1 VRSKSL
7 LVLCLFSAF
16 LPALNVRAEMVTDLY
31 SATVSV
37 ADQGSNALAGASRRG
52 LSDVLIKVTGSR
64 EVLKSPAATEALQS
78 ARGQV
83 QRFAYVRNK
92 PPEPP
97 LSVRVE
103 FDSVWVMGV
112 VRRSGAPL
120 WTANRPVVLAWVVM
134 EGAEGKQ
141 FVTTEGTPAEADL
154 LRAAFSRRGVPVQLP
169 VFDLADM
176 AALTPDAAWRL
187 DSAALAAASA
197 RYNVNHVVAARMTTL
212 TNGEATGDWSYQF
225 QGERIN
231 RALSV
236 PDITA
241 FYASGAGLV
250 ADEMAARYAVL
261 PRADGAGEIHMRVM
275 GVTSYAD
282 YASVVRFLEDL
293 ELVEA
298 ATVLRVQGSQLELSL
313 QVSVDAAQLA
323 NLVALND
330 RLLPM
335 PAVGT
340 TAELSYQWRN

>member
-1 VRSKSL
+1 MRNKPL
-7 LVLCLFSAF
+7 LVLCLFSVL
-16 LPALNVRAEMVTDLY
+16 LPGLDVRADMVKDLY

-52 LSDVLIKVTGSR
+52 LSEVLIKVTGSR

-103 FDSVWVMGV
+103 FDGVWVMGI

-141 FVTTEGTPAEADL
+141 FVTAEGTPDQADL
-154 LRAAFSRRGVPVQLP
+154 LHAAFSRRGVPLQLP

-176 AALTPDAAWRL
+176 AALSPDAAWRL
-187 DSAALAAASA
+187 DSAVLSAASA

-212 TNGEATGDWSYQF
+212 TSGEITGDWSYQF
-225 QGERIN
+225 QGEPIN
-231 RALSV
+231 RSFSA
-236 PDITA
+236 PDMPA

-261 PRADGAGEIHMRVM
+261 PRADGEGEIHMLVT

-323 NLVALND
+323 NLIALND
-330 RLLPM
+330 RLVPM
-335 PAVGT
+335 PAAGT

>member
-1 VRSKSL
+1 MRSKPL
-7 LVLCLFSAF
+7 LVLCLFSVLLF
-16 LPALNVRAEMVTDLY
+16 GLNVRADMVTDLY
-31 SATVSV
+31 SATVPV

-52 LSDVLIKVTGSR
+52 LSEVLVKVTGSR
-64 EVLKSPAATEALQS
+64 AVLKSPAATEALQS

-103 FDSVWVMGV
+103 FDSLWVMGI

-141 FVTTEGTPAEADL
+141 FVTAEGTPDQADL
-154 LRAAFSRRGVPVQLP
+154 LRAAFSRRGVPLQLP

-212 TNGEATGDWSYQF
+212 TNGEATGDWRYQF

-261 PRADGAGEIHMRVM
+261 PRADGAGEIHMQVM

>member
-1 VRSKSL
+1 MRSKPL
-7 LVLCLFSAF
+7 LVLCLFSV
-16 LPALNVRAEMVTDLY
+16 LVSGLNVRADMVADLY

-37 ADQGSNALAGASRRG
+37 ADQGSSALAGASRRG

-64 EVLKSPAATEALQS
+64 AVLKSPVAIEALQS

-83 QRFAYVRNK
+83 QRFAYVRGK

-103 FDSVWVMGV
+103 FDSVWVMGI
-112 VRRSGAPL
+112 VRQSGAPL

-134 EGAEGKQ
+134 EGTEGKQ
-141 FVTTEGTPAEADL
+141 FVTAEGAPDQADL
-154 LRAAFSRRGVPVQLP
+154 LRAAFSRRGVPLQLP

-187 DSAALAAASA
+187 DSAVLSAASA
-197 RYNVNHVVAARMTTL
+197 RYNVDHVVAARMTTL
-212 TNGEATGDWSYQF
+212 TSGETTGDWSYQF

-231 RALSV
+231 RSLSV
-236 PDITA
+236 PGITA

-261 PRADGAGEIHMRVM
+261 PRADGEGEILMVVS

-313 QVSVDAAQLA
+313 QASVDAAQLA
-323 NLVALND
+323 NLIALND
-330 RLLPM
+330 RLLPW
-335 PAVGT
+335 PAAGT